1 LQHERGE
8 MTPENEVHI
17 TGDTPYEAADVCAI
31 NANKLITKADKLLT
45 LIQASIKTRTASR
58 VSI

>member
-1 LQHERGE
+1 